1 MLIGLILA
9 MVNPNPAKIS
19 APELKLWYRQPAA
32 QWVEALPVGNGRL
45 GAMVFGGTNSE
56 RIQLNENT
64 LWEGYPRETTNPKSG
79 EALPEVRRLL
89 FAGKVKEATDLAEK
103 TMLGNPIGVRSYQTL
118 GDLRFEMQHSAT
130 VTNYRRE
137 LDLHSG
143 IVTVSYTSNGVHYTR
158 EIYASAADPVIIVHL
173 TANRRGALSFTVKL
187 HREQDAVTTAAAN
200 LLTVQGQLRDAP
212 NATEKGRG
220 LKFMAK
226 LAAKASNG
234 TITPQGNALTIQNA
248 TTATLFLTAGTN
260 FRGRNP
266 EQLCNNG
273 FRHLDDAPHILRRDH
288 LKAHRALFRR
298 VTLDL
303 GTTSNAALPTDER
316 LAAFQKGA
324 DDPALLAL
332 YFQYGRYLLMGS
344 SRQGGL
350 PANLQG
356 LWNEHFNAP
365 WGSDYHT
372 NVNLQMNYWHAET
385 TNLAECHRPLLD
397 FVETLVPSGR
407 KTAKVHY
414 NARGWVVHHLTD
426 IFGYTTPADGIWGV
440 WCMGAA
446 WLGQHYWEHY
456 TFGGDKTYLAQ
467 HGYPVMKDAAQ
478 FILDFLTP
486 EPKSGY
492 LVTAPSHS
500 PENRYR
506 MPDGT
511 ESMFTYGATMDLQII
526 HDLFTHCI
534 AASELLGTDAAFRAE
549 LQTALKRLP
558 PLQISPKTG
567 RLQEW
572 LEDYDEPEPG
582 HRHLSHL
589 FALHPG
595 NQITLRGTPELALA
609 ARKSLEYRLSH
620 GGGHTGWSRAWIV
633 NFFARLE
640 DGEKAYE
647 HLTALLAKSTLPNLF
662 DNHPPFQIDGNF
674 GGSAGI
680 AEMLL
685 QSHAGEISLLPAL
698 PTKWQTGSV
707 TGLKARGGYTVSIAW
722 ENGTLKQASIKA
734 SKAGTLTLRTK
745 TPVTF
750 EGTTGVQNPEPN
762 LYIFNVKAGK
772 SYRVNEA

>member
-1 MLIGLILA
+1 
-9 MVNPNPAKIS
+9 
-19 APELKLWYRQPAA
+19 
-32 QWVEALPVGNGRL
+32 
-45 GAMVFGGTNSE
+45 
-56 RIQLNENT
+56 
-64 LWEGYPRETTNPKSG
+64 
-79 EALPEVRRLL
+79 
-89 FAGKVKEATDLAEK
+89 
-103 TMLGNPIGVRSYQTL
+103 
-118 GDLRFEMQHSAT
+118 
-130 VTNYRRE
+130 
-137 LDLHSG
+137 
-143 IVTVSYTSNGVHYTR
+143 
-158 EIYASAADPVIIVHL
+158 
-173 TANRRGALSFTVKL
+173 
-187 HREQDAVTTAAAN
+187 
-200 LLTVQGQLRDAP
+200 
-212 NATEKGRG
+212 
-220 LKFMAK
+220 
-226 LAAKASNG
+226 
-234 TITPQGNALTIQNA
+234 
-248 TTATLFLTAGTN
+248 
-260 FRGRNP
+260 
-266 EQLCNNG
+266 
-273 FRHLDDAPHILRRDH
+273 
-288 LKAHRALFRR
+288 
-298 VTLDL
+298 
-303 GTTSNAALPTDER
+303 
-316 LAAFQKGA
+316 
-324 DDPALLAL
+324 
-332 YFQYGRYLLMGS
+332 
-344 SRQGGL
+344 
-350 PANLQG
+350 
-356 LWNEHFNAP
+356 
-365 WGSDYHT
+365 
-372 NVNLQMNYWHAET
+372 
-385 TNLAECHRPLLD
+385 
-397 FVETLVPSGR
+397 
-407 KTAKVHY
+407 
-414 NARGWVVHHLTD
+414 
-426 IFGYTTPADGIWGV
+426 
-440 WCMGAA
+440 
-446 WLGQHYWEHY
+446 
-456 TFGGDKTYLAQ
+456 LAQ

-745 TPVTF
+745 TPQSQLTQI
-750 EGTTGVQNPEPN
+750 T
-762 LYIFNVKAGK
+762 LKAGQTHTIH
-772 SYRVNEA
+772 